1 MSRER
6 TKNQEK
12 ATIRNYAIMQSV
24 GMITRITQIRN
35 STLSSEVYK
44 KCNRVIESLNDLR
57 EAINMSNTIHWKKPN
72 EQRKT

>member
-1 MSRER
+1 MLKER

-12 ATIRNYAIMQSV
+12 ATIRNHAITQSV
-24 GMITRITQIRN
+24 GMIANITQIRN

-57 EAINMSNTIHWKKPN
+57 ESINMSNTIHWKKPN
-72 EQRKT
+72 E